1 MAKLTTK
8 SKGKI
13 ITHRYAS
20 KVLKSNPLKDPYI
33 RDVLVY
39 LPPDY
44 TKSNS
49 KGYIAAFGL
58 VGFGGRGKMLLN
70 ADPFSENIED
80 KMNRLISGKKC
91 GPMILVLLDCFTRF
105 GGNQYINSS
114 ATGRYEDYI
123 INEIVPFIDK
133 NYNTSVHAVW
143 GKSSGGYGSIVL
155 GMRHPDVFQG
165 VVDHSGDAGFEYCYP
180 PDFPKALDAFRESGG
195 PKKWLNNFWKKPN
208 RHQKKDAPPLNTF
221 GMAAHYSPNPKSKE
235 MGVDLPF
242 DLKTG
247 ETLREVW
254 NRWLAWD
261 PVRMAE
267 KYRENLK
274 KLKLIFIDC
283 GTRDEFNLQWGARM
297 LHSRLEM
304 MNIKHIYDEFDD
316 GHMSISYRYD
326 VSLPLLYS
334 ALS

>member
-1 MAKLTTK
+1 MCK
-8 SKGKI
+8 KI
-13 ITHRYAS
+13 FFKKH
-20 KVLKSNPLKDPYI
+20 NPK
-33 RDVLVY
+33 
-39 LPPDY
+39 
-44 TKSNS
+44 
-49 KGYIAAFGL
+49 
-58 VGFGGRGKMLLN
+58 
-70 ADPFSENIED
+70 
-80 KMNRLISGKKC
+80 
-91 GPMILVLLDCFTRF
+91 
-105 GGNQYINSS
+105 Q
-114 ATGRYEDYI
+114 
-123 INEIVPFIDK
+123 K
-133 NYNTSVHAVW
+133 NH
-143 GKSSGGYGSIVL
+143 G
-155 GMRHPDVFQG
+155 
-165 VVDHSGDAGFEYCYP
+165 
-180 PDFPKALDAFRESGG
+180 
-195 PKKWLNNFWKKPN
+195 
-208 RHQKKDAPPLNTF
+208 PPLNTF